1 MKETVNAWFI
11 ISKMSRRIQ
20 VLKYV
25 ISDYLSAG
33 TAWSLFYVFRKLY
46 IEPQKYGYKVPVEL
60 DQKFYLGLIF
70 IPLFWLAF
78 YTATGYY
85 KTAFRK
91 SRLTELGQTLQV
103 TIIGVVILFFTLILD
118 DTVGSYKNYYFSLF
132 TLMGMHFILT
142 YIPRLIITTNT
153 AHKIHN
159 GKLGFNTIIIGGN
172 EKAVDV
178 YNEIQS
184 QERSTGNKI
193 VGYVHVKNGKNNL
206 LDEHLTNLG
215 ELDNLAKIIPEM
227 NVEEVIIAIES
238 YEHNKIGKIINLLG
252 GYKIII
258 KAIPSMYDI
267 LTGKVRMSTIF
278 GTPLIEITHRLMP
291 YWQEQ
296 VKRFI
301 DIFVSILAMIILLP
315 LSLFLIIGIK
325 ITSKGPAFYSHE
337 RMGKYGL
344 PFKIYKFRSMYID
357 AEKNGPQL
365 SSRNDDRI
373 TSIGR
378 FMRKSRLDE
387 IPNFF
392 NVLIGDMSLVGPRPE
407 RPYFIDQIMKV
418 APHYIHLQK
427 VRPGITSWGQ
437 VKFGY
442 ASTVEQ
448 MVRRLKYD
456 LLYIENMS
464 LYVDL
469 KILIYTAL
477 TIVRGR
483 GV

>member
-1 MKETVNAWFI
+1 MGFVNAWFT

-33 TAWSLFYVFRKLY
+33 IAWSLFYIFRKIF
-46 IEPQKYGYKVPVEL
+46 IEPQKYGYKVPLEL

-70 IPLFWLAF
+70 IPLFWLIF
-78 YTATGYY
+78 YAATGYY

-132 TLMGMHFILT
+132 TLMGIHFLLT

-153 AHKIHN
+153 AHKIQS
-159 GKLGFNTIIIGGN
+159 GRLGFNTIIIGGN
-172 EKAVDV
+172 EKALEIFE
-178 YNEIQS
+178 EIQS

-206 LDEHLTNLG
+206 LDGYLPNLG
-215 ELDNLAKIIPEM
+215 ELDEVGRIIPEM
-227 NVEEVIIAIES
+227 NIEEVIIAIES
-238 YEHNKIGKIINLLG
+238 YEHNKIGKIINLVA

-296 VKRFI
+296 IKRFM
-301 DIFVSILAMIILLP
+301 DIIVSIIALVILLP
-315 LSLFLIIGIK
+315 LSLVLIVGIK
-325 ITSKGPAFYSHE
+325 LTSRGPVFYSHE

-344 PFKIYKFRSMYID
+344 PFKIYKFRSMFTD
-357 AEKNGPQL
+357 AEKDGPQL
-365 SSRNDDRI
+365 SSRDDARI
-373 TSIGR
+373 TSIGK

-407 RPYFIDQIMKV
+407 RPYFIDQIVKV

-442 ASTVEQ
+442 ASNVEQ
-448 MVRRLKYD
+448 MVKRLKYD

-464 LYVDL
+464 LYVDF

-477 TIVRGR
+477 TILRGR

>member
-1 MKETVNAWFI
+1 
-11 ISKMSRRIQ
+11 MSRKIQ

-33 TAWSLFYVFRKLY
+33 IAWSLFYIFRKLV
-46 IEPQKYGYKVPVEL
+46 IEPQKYGYKVPLEL

-78 YTATGYY
+78 YAATGFY
-85 KTAFRK
+85 KTVFRK
-91 SRLTELGQTLQV
+91 SRLSELGQTLQV

-118 DTVGSYKNYYFSLF
+118 DTVGSYKNYYMSLF
-132 TLMGMHFILT
+132 TLMGMHFFLT

-153 AHKIHN
+153 AHKIHK

-172 EKAVDV
+172 EKAVEL
-178 YNEIQS
+178 YNEFQD
-184 QERSTGNKI
+184 QEKSTGNKFL
-193 VGYVHVKNGKNNL
+193 GYVHVRNGSNNL
-206 LDEHLTNLG
+206 LDSYLPNLG
-215 ELDNLAKIIPEM
+215 ELEELSRIIPEM

-238 YEHNKIGKIINLLG
+238 NEHDKIGKIINLLA
-252 GYKIII
+252 GYKIMI

-267 LTGKVRMSTIF
+267 LTGRVRMSTIF
-278 GTPLIEITHRLMP
+278 GTPVIEINHRLMP

-301 DIFVSILAMIILLP
+301 DVVISIIAMILLLP
-315 LSLFLIIGIK
+315 LSLFLAITIK
-325 ITSKGPAFYSHE
+325 ITSKGPIFYSHE

-344 PFKIYKFRSMYID
+344 PFKIYKFRSMYVD

-365 SSRNDDRI
+365 SSPDDKRI
-373 TSIGR
+373 TPVGK

-387 IPNFF
+387 IPNFY

-407 RPYFIDQIMKV
+407 RPYFIDQITKI

-456 LLYIENMS
+456 ILYIENMS
-464 LYVDL
+464 LLVDL
-469 KILIYTAL
+469 KILIYTIL
-477 TIVRGR
+477 TILRGR
-483 GV
+483 GM